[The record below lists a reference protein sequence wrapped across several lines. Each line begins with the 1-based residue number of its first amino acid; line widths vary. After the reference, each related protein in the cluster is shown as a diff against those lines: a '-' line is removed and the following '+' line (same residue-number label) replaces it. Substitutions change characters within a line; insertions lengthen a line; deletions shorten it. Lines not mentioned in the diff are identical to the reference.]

1 MTRLRPRLKPSP
13 PDVPVGS
20 AAPDVE
26 VTDADQVDQSIAI
39 ALDSA
44 SGVPFYRQ
52 IYDELVARI
61 RAGSLMPGTRLPPS
75 RALATALATHRN
87 TVVRAFEE
95 LRRDGFI
102 AGHVGRG
109 SYVLKP
115 PPPPRVWEVAD
126 SGYREDGAPAPR
138 GVPWDRLLSRAVE
151 AEPLL
156 RMQRLAAGG
165 VDGDVINLS
174 RMQAS
179 TDLLPHEA
187 FRTCLDHVM
196 ATLGS
201 DALGYAPGQGL
212 ERLRTAIAAEL
223 GRSGMKVRA
232 DDLLITTGS
241 QQALDLVARSL
252 VDPGDAFLT
261 EGPTYSGALNILTAC
276 RADVIGVPGDDEG
289 PALRALRAYERR
301 RPKGLYLMPSSR
313 NPTGTSISE
322 TRRRELVDWS
332 ESAGVPLIEDD
343 YGADLDL
350 EPGAGLPPLRA
361 LSPEVVLVGTYSKKL
376 IPALR
381 VGFIVCPPPLRAP
394 LTRLKH
400 AMDLGTS
407 TLLQH
412 ALAEF
417 LERGLLA
424 PHLAHVTAVYRQRRD
439 ALVASLRESLPPE
452 VEFGVPV
459 RGVVLWLSLPPHVD
473 PEVAYEAAR
482 REGVLVSSGS
492 VYTSEGSAPTVR
504 TPAGLRLTYCA
515 EPAERL
521 VEGAARLGRALKK
534 VMARRANARRVD
546 PMELMGA

>member
-1 MTRLRPRLKPSP
+1 MSGAEPNASTQ
-13 PDVPVGS
+13 
-20 AAPDVE
+20 
-26 VTDADQVDQSIAI
+26 TDQSLTI
-39 ALDSA
+39 ALDA
-44 SGVPFYRQ
+44 GSGVPFYRQ
-52 IYDELVARI
+52 IYEALVARI
-61 RAGSLMPGTRLPPS
+61 RGGELAPGTRLPPS
-75 RALATALATHRN
+75 RTLATALETHRN

-109 SYVLKP
+109 SYVLAP
-115 PPPPRVWEVAD
+115 PAPPRIWEVAD
-126 SGYREDGAPAPR
+126 PGVAPR
-138 GVPWDRLLSRAVE
+138 GVAWDRLLSRAVE

-165 VDGDVINLS
+165 LDGDVINLS

-179 TDLLPHEA
+179 TDLLPHGA
-187 FRTCLDHVM
+187 FRACLDHVM

-201 DALGYAPGQGL
+201 EALGYAPGQGL
-212 ERLRTAIAAEL
+212 ERLRGAIATEL
-223 GRSGMKVRA
+223 ARSGIKAGA

-289 PALRALRAYERR
+289 PDLRSLRFYERR

-322 TRRRELVDWS
+322 ARRRELVAWS
-332 ESAGVPLIEDD
+332 ETAGVPLVEDD
-343 YGADLDL
+343 YGADLEL

-361 LSPEVVLVGTYSKKL
+361 LSPEVICVGTYSKKL

-381 VGFIVCPPPLRAP
+381 VGFIVCPPAMRAP

-424 PHLAHVTAVYRQRRD
+424 PHLAHVTAIYRERRD
-439 ALVASLRESLPPE
+439 ALASALRESLPAEVVFGIPE
-452 VEFGVPV
+452 
-459 RGVVLWLSLPPHVD
+459 RGVVLWLSLPPRLD

-482 REGVLVSSGS
+482 HEGVLVSSGS
-492 VYTSEGSAPTVR
+492 VYSSSGPAA
-504 TPAGLRLTYCA
+504 AGLRLTYCA

-534 VMARRANARRVD
+534 VMARRTSVRR
-546 PMELMGA
+546 MELMGA